1 MTQQFHA
8 KTLKG
13 LEGVLAEE
21 LRTIGA
27 TDVVPVNRG
36 VNFSGSVSMMY
47 KANLYLRTALR
58 ILMPISK
65 FRAMTEDMLYKK
77 VFAIDW
83 SDYMTYKN
91 SFAIDAVTFSK
102 TFRNNHYVELK
113 IRDAIVDQFR
123 KNTTLRP
130 SVDLKNAEIRI
141 NVHVQETN
149 VTISLDSSGESLHK
163 RGYKKIMHPASLSEV
178 LAAGLIQ
185 LTGWKGD
192 EPLLNP
198 MCGSGTI
205 ALEAAMIAANIYPGI
220 TGRGY
225 AFQHWPDFDRLLFE
239 RVLEEI
245 PEPRNL
251 TYPIIASDIDKEAIR
266 ITRNNARHLGLDK
279 YLVIEKTDFIGSA
292 RADVPSVII
301 MNPPYGERLE
311 VDNIEKLYQ
320 GIGTT
325 LKHNYPGTTAWLF
338 TANMEATKF
347 IGLKPEKKYTLFNAG
362 LECRYLQYR
371 LFKGTRKEQFVFS
384 VL

>member
-1 MTQQFHA
+1 VTQQFHA

-13 LEGVLAEE
+13 LESVLADE
-21 LRTIGA
+21 LRAIGA
-27 TDVVPVNRG
+27 ADVEPVNRG
-36 VNFSGSVSMMY
+36 VNFSGSVAMMY
-47 KANLYLRTALR
+47 KSNLYLRTALR
-58 ILMPISK
+58 ILMPIAK
-65 FRAMTEDMLYKK
+65 FRAMNEDVLYKR
-77 VFAIDW
+77 VMAIDW
-83 SDYMTYKN
+83 SAYMTYKN

-141 NVHVQETN
+141 NVHVQENNFT
-149 VTISLDSSGESLHK
+149 VSLDSSGESLHK
-163 RGYKKIMHPASLSEV
+163 RGYRKSMHSASLSEV
-178 LAAGLIQ
+178 LAAGLIY
-185 LTGWKGD
+185 LTGWNGD
-192 EPLLNP
+192 KPLFNP

-205 ALEAAMIAANIYPGI
+205 ALEAAMIGANIYPGI

-245 PEPRNL
+245 PEPRNM
-251 TYPIIASDIDKEAIR
+251 TYPVTASDIDREAVR
-266 ITRNNARHLGLDK
+266 ITRSNARLLGLEK
-279 YLVIEKTDFIGSA
+279 YLVIEKTDFLGSA
-292 RADVPSVII
+292 TADVPSVVI

-325 LKHNYPGTTAWLF
+325 LKHNYPGSAAWLF
-338 TANMEATKF
+338 SANMEATKS

-362 LECRYLQYR
+362 LECRYLHYS
-371 LFKGTRKEQFVFS
+371 LFRGTRKEQ
-384 VL
+384 LGG